1 MRIPEFRNS
10 RQGVVAGPVYDRA
23 MATEATQTAPAGW
36 FGIDTDDP
44 YWRPRVEGSAEKEKR
59 SCYEG

>member
-1 MRIPEFRNS
+1 
-10 RQGVVAGPVYDRA
+10 
-23 MATEATQTAPAGW
+23 MATEAAPTAPVGW

-44 YWRPRVEGSAEKEKR
+44 YRGPKVEGSAEKEKR